1 MYPMEMFVDEN
12 IASLDDL
19 MSSRAAA
26 KESAEDL
33 AGGRLRDLVDE
44 LDGSQLLVARNL
56 AGHELTQV
64 SLVGR
69 RFGIQCDEG
78 LGQFP
83 GFVVG
88 DPNNGAVGHRVVREQ
103 EGLQLCGGNLEPL
116 SSR

>member
-44 LDGSQLLVARNL
+44 LDSSQLLVARNL

-78 LGQFP
+78 LI
-83 GFVVG
+83 
-88 DPNNGAVGHRVVREQ
+88 R
-103 EGLQLCGGNLEPL
+103 
-116 SSR
+116 